1 MQVTTASFLE
11 KIWNLVQAPTL
22 YGGAG
27 TDTLLLNEASKGV
40 ADAAF
45 TYWYGIEHA
54 TFNPGDADDTLNLG
68 LKAQATGI
76 RKANVLGAGSN
87 IDASSMTEA
96 IHLIASGSANDL
108 TGGAGADTIVG
119 GTGVNV
125 LTTKGGN
132 DTMTGGAGAD
142 DFIVDGTSAQ
152 TVTIT
157 DFGTGGADSVETQA
171 SATVSITVKNST
183 GVTAADDENY
193 GTTTVTVTDDVVTGS
208 TVTFAAVNGAAAGE
222 VGFNITSAGNNNG
235 IIVTG
240 GGLMTQ
246 STRAQVL
253 IFER

>member
-1 MQVTTASFLE
+1 MTETSDDFSLTATGSNRVTLTGNVGASTATGFTNTVTFGDGADTLDIQGVVTNTVTKMGAGNDSIILGEDFE
-11 KIWNLVQAPTL
+11 SGTGTNTL

-76 RKANVLGAGSN
+76 RKANVLGTGSN

-119 GTGVNV
+119 GAGVNI

-132 DTMTGGAGAD
+132 DTLTGGAGAD
-142 DFIVDGTSAQ
+142 DFIVDACS
-152 TVTIT
+152 
-157 DFGTGGADSVETQA
+157 DCHHH
-171 SATVSITVKNST
+171 
-183 GVTAADDENY
+183 
-193 GTTTVTVTDDVVTGS
+193 
-208 TVTFAAVNGAAAGE
+208 
-222 VGFNITSAGNNNG
+222 
-235 IIVTG
+235 
-240 GGLMTQ
+240 
-246 STRAQVL
+246 
-253 IFER
+253 